1 MDPRAGLELGV
12 DVTTGRCV
20 LIVDDHP
27 VVRRGLRAMLDGEPW
42 VAEVLEAATVSEAL
56 RQAITQPVDVIA
68 MDLVL
73 PDGDGIEAT
82 RRILQARPGTQILIL
97 TMADDEDLAAR
108 ALRAGARGYV
118 PKLTDPDAVV
128 DALRAIA
135 GGNIVLG
142 PSIAPTMLAALQ
154 QRPIA
159 PPPFD
164 QLTIREREILVQ
176 LSKGDSNAQIARHL
190 GVSEKTIRNQL
201 TSIFAKLGVADRIQA
216 VILARD
222 AGIGD

>member
-1 MDPRAGLELGV
+1 
-12 DVTTGRCV
+12 VTTGSSV

-42 VAEVLEAATVSEAL
+42 VAEVLEAATASEAL
-56 RQAITQPVDVIA
+56 RQAVTQSVDVIA

-82 RRILQARPGTQILIL
+82 RRILQARPGVRILIL

-118 PKLTDPDAVV
+118 LKLTDPDAVV

-135 GGNIVLG
+135 AGNIVLG
-142 PSIAPTMLAALQ
+142 PTIASTMLAAYQ

-159 PPPFD
+159 LPPPFD
-164 QLTIREREILVQ
+164 QLTIREREILVR
-176 LSKGDSNAQIARHL
+176 LSKGDSNAQIARQL

-201 TSIFAKLGVADRIQA
+201 TAIFAKLGVADRIQA

-222 AGIGD
+222 AGFED